1 VIFANDCPADFPD
14 TTAPEERRLFY
25 VGLTRAED
33 FLAVSCSGKMGF
45 GAEIEAAGTG
55 DGQN

>member
-1 VIFANDCPADFPD
+1 MTVE
-14 TTAPEERRLFY
+14 EERCLFY

-45 GAEIEAAGTG
+45 GAEIAAAAAG
-55 DGQN
+55 